1 MTDPDPDL
9 DVDEDE
15 DRFEPQADP
24 TRFPDPVA
32 DLVKRAGITPGLAFL
47 IGVAIYGLGE
57 KILLPL
63 IQGYFHVG
71 GDISTWR
78 PDIEALVNGFI
89 FFPTLLAAYVW
100 QIDGTHEVFVQFAR
114 GESFADKR
122 RFADFMGRAAAWFD
136 RPWWILSAVLG
147 LVGVAVANWWLWD
160 PQNPKPV
167 APWWQAGEPLSRVVA
182 LMLMLPAWYF
192 TSQIVLG
199 QVRLASA
206 LRRLWREVGSSYKP
220 VSRNRTSGVNSL
232 SRNVSILTTVGAVV
246 LLNVILGLL
255 LPQIR
260 DTNATP
266 DFFLWAVIIWAAYL
280 VAVPGIT
287 LALLWPAHV
296 IIDDRRDERIE
307 LIVRAID
314 ARYASAE
321 DKLRESKPAPEID
334 ELGQLRS
341 LRDWLEQD
349 LSSWPLPEP
358 LRAVAWSTV
367 VPISLTVLTIVLDR
381 FL

>member
-1 MTDPDPDL
+1 MSDPDPDP
-9 DVDEDE
+9 DKN
-15 DRFEPQADP
+15 RFEPEADP

-32 DLVKRAGITPGLAFL
+32 DLVKRARITPALAFL
-47 IGVAIYGLGE
+47 IGVGIYGVGE

-63 IQGYFHVG
+63 LQGYFHVG
-71 GDISTWR
+71 GDMATWR

-100 QIDGTHEVFVQFAR
+100 QIDGTHQVFVQFAR

-122 RFADFMGRAAAWFD
+122 RFEDFMRRATPWFD
-136 RPWWILSAVLG
+136 RPWWILSTVLA
-147 LVGVAVANWWLWD
+147 LVGVAVAHWWLWD
-160 PQNPKPV
+160 AEHPKPV
-167 APWWQAGEPLSRVVA
+167 PPWWESGEPLSRVVA
-182 LMLMLPAWYF
+182 LVLMLPAWYC
-192 TSQIVLG
+192 TAQIILG
-199 QVRLASA
+199 QVRLAWA
-206 LRRLWREVGSSYKP
+206 LRRLWREVGSSYQP

-260 DTNATP
+260 DTDATP

-296 IIDDRRDERIE
+296 IIDERRGERIE
-307 LIVRAID
+307 LVVRAID

-321 DKLRESKPAPEID
+321 VQLRDSKPAAEIE

-381 FL
+381 FQ

>member
-1 MTDPDPDL
+1 MNDL
-9 DVDEDE
+9 DPGLDE

-24 TRFPDPVA
+24 TAFNDPLA
-32 DLVKRAGITPGLAFL
+32 NLVKRVGITPGMAFL
-47 IGVAIYGLGE
+47 IGVAIYGVAE
-57 KILLPL
+57 KIVLPL
-63 IQGYFHVG
+63 LQGYFQVG
-71 GDISTWR
+71 GDIATWR
-78 PDIEALVNGFI
+78 PDIEALVSGFI

-100 QIDGTHEVFVQFAR
+100 QIEGTREVFVQFAR
-114 GESFADKR
+114 GESFADNR
-122 RFADFMGRAAAWFD
+122 RFRDFMKRATRWFEQ
-136 RPWWILSAVLG
+136 PWWILSMVLA
-147 LVGVAVANWWLWD
+147 LLGVAVANWWLWD

-167 APWWQAGEPLSRVVA
+167 APWWQSGEPLSRAVA
-182 LMLMLPAWYF
+182 LVLMLPAWYC

-199 QVRLASA
+199 QVRLAWA
-206 LRRLWREVGSSYKP
+206 LRWLWRELGSSYRP

-246 LLNVILGLL
+246 LLNIILGLL

-260 DTNATP
+260 DTDATP
-266 DFFLWAVIIWAAYL
+266 DFFLWAVIIWATYL

-296 IIDDRRDERIE
+296 TIDERREERIE
-307 LIVRAID
+307 LIVKAID

-321 DKLRESKPAPEID
+321 EKLRESKPTPEID

-341 LRDWLEQD
+341 LRDWLEHD
-349 LSSWPLPEP
+349 LSTWPLPEP

-367 VPISLTVLTIVLDR
+367 VPISLTVLTIILDR

>member
-1 MTDPDPDL
+1 MNDPDPGL
-9 DVDEDE
+9 DEN
-15 DRFEPQADP
+15 RFELEADP
-24 TRFPDPVA
+24 TPFTDPIA
-32 DLVKRAGITPGLAFL
+32 DLVKRVGITPGMAFL
-47 IGVAIYGLGE
+47 IGVAIYGVAE
-57 KILLPL
+57 KLVLPL
-63 IQGYFHVG
+63 LQGYFHVG
-71 GDISTWR
+71 GDIATWR
-78 PDIEALVNGFI
+78 PDIEALVSGFI

-100 QIDGTHEVFVQFAR
+100 QIEGTREVFVQFAR
-114 GESFADKR
+114 GESFADEPRFRSFMR
-122 RFADFMGRAAAWFD
+122 RAIRWFD
-136 RPWWILSAVLG
+136 RPWWILSAVLA
-147 LVGVAVANWWLWD
+147 LFGVAVANWWLWD

-167 APWWQAGEPLSRVVA
+167 PPWWQSGEPLSRVVA
-182 LMLMLPAWYF
+182 LTLMLPAWYC
-192 TSQIVLG
+192 TSQIVVG
-199 QVRLASA
+199 QVRLAWA
-206 LRRLWREVGSSYKP
+206 LRRLWRELGSSYKP
-220 VSRNRTSGVNSL
+220 VSRNRSSGVNSL

-260 DTNATP
+260 HTDATP

-296 IIDDRRDERIE
+296 AIDERRSERIE
-307 LIVRAID
+307 LIVKAID

-321 DKLRESKPAPEID
+321 EKLRESKPAPEID

-341 LRDWLEQD
+341 LRDWLEHD

-367 VPISLTVLTIVLDR
+367 VPISLTVLTIILDR